1 MANTISDKLTYL
13 EGTKSAIKDAIV
25 AKGVAVED
33 TATFRSYAEKIG
45 EISGGGGGKVNLNDY
60 GLTFANSNMSE
71 QQYNEITYTL
81 NTYIPYF
88 FNKATINTVVN
99 LFNVLTEGV
108 VYYTEGTF
116 ENLRCEQIIFPSTF
130 TISSVTN
137 TFRGL
142 TTTSETNPSILDN
155 LIINST
161 ASYTELSFSETN
173 LNINN
178 ITFNFDGG
186 NSYYLYGTFISNRS
200 NQLPEKITVN
210 ISDITAKLN
219 LEYWF
224 SPYMDQTDYP
234 EIDLTNV
241 GIQQIN
247 NFLGF
252 NDIPNFHNFKGIIN
266 LNADL
271 DLSKAINLNNESVYN
286 VINKAADLSGKDS
299 KTITFAS
306 SVFNA
311 ITEEQKTLATSKNW
325 AVASAA

>member
-45 EISGGGGGKVNLNDY
+45 KISGGGGKVNLNDY
-60 GLTFANSNMSE
+60 GLTFANSNMSN

-81 NTYIPYF
+81 NEYIPYF
-88 FNKATINTVVN
+88 FNKATINTVIN
-99 LFNVLTEGV
+99 LFNLLTEGV

-130 TISSVTN
+130 TISSVAN

-161 ASYTELSFSETN
+161 ASYAELSFSDTN

-186 NSYYLYGTFISNRS
+186 NSYYLYGTFLSNRS

-210 ISDITAKLN
+210 ISDITAQLT

-224 SPYMDQTDYP
+224 SPDMDQTDYP

-247 NFLGF
+247 SFIGF
-252 NDIPNFHNFKGIIN
+252 YDFPNFHNFKGIIN

-311 ITEEQKTLATSKNW
+311 ITEEQKALAASKNW
-325 AVASAA
+325 TLASA

>member
-1 MANTISDKLTYL
+1 MANTISDKLEYL

-81 NTYIPYF
+81 NEYTPYF

-99 LFNVLTEGV
+99 LFNLLTEGV
-108 VYYTEGTF
+108 VYDTEGTF

-130 TISSVTN
+130 TINSVTN

-161 ASYTELSFSETN
+161 ATYTELAFSETN

-186 NSYYLYGTFISNRS
+186 NSYYLYGIFISNRS

-210 ISDITAKLN
+210 ISDITAQLK

-224 SPYMDQTDYP
+224 SPNMDQTDYP

-252 NDIPNFHNFKGIIN
+252 SDFPNFHNFKGIIN

-311 ITEEQKTLATSKNW
+311 ITEEQKALATSKNW
-325 AVASAA
+325 TLASA

>member
-25 AKGVAVED
+25 AKGVAVSD
-33 TATFRSYAEKIG
+33 SDTFRSYADKIG
-45 EISGGGGGKVNLNDY
+45 QISGGGGGKINLNDY
-60 GLTFANSNMSE
+60 GLTFANSNMSN

-81 NTYIPYF
+81 NEYIPYF
-88 FNKATINTVVN
+88 FNKATINAVIN
-99 LFNVLTEGV
+99 LFNLLTEGV

-161 ASYTELSFSETN
+161 AGYTELSFSETN

-210 ISDITAKLN
+210 ISDTTAQLN

-224 SPYMDQTDYP
+224 SPDMDQNDYP

-241 GIQQIN
+241 GVQQVN

-252 NDIPNFHNFKGIIN
+252 YDFPNFHNFKGIIN

-311 ITEEQKTLATSKNW
+311 ITEEQKALATSKNW
-325 AVASAA
+325 SLASA

>member
-1 MANTISDKLTYL
+1 MANTISDKLEYL

-81 NTYIPYF
+81 NAYTPFF
-88 FNKATINTVVN
+88 FNKATINTVIN
-99 LFNVLTEGV
+99 LFNLLTEGV

-116 ENLRCEQIIFPSTF
+116 ENLRCEQIIFPSTL
-130 TISSVTN
+130 TINSVAN
-137 TFRGL
+137 TFRAL

-161 ASYTELSFSETN
+161 DTYTELSFSATN

-186 NSYYLYGTFISNRS
+186 NSYYLYGIFISNRS

-210 ISDITAKLN
+210 IADTTAQLN

-224 SPYMDQTDYP
+224 SPDMDQNDYP

-241 GIQQIN
+241 GVQQVN

-252 NDIPNFHNFKGIIN
+252 SDFPNFHNFKGIIN

-325 AVASAA
+325 SLASA